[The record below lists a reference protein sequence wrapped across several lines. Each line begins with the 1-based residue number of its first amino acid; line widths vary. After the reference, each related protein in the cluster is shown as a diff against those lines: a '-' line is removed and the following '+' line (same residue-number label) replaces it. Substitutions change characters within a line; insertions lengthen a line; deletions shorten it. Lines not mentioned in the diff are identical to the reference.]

1 MKKHAELTASQI
13 RYLIAIKRLYER
25 QGSVRGADIA
35 RELKVSKASVHR
47 MMDFFEQV
55 QYVKRDCGKHIVL
68 TDDGMGKALEYEKY
82 SMELNKRLFH
92 SKLCDS
98 IEEMAICFFWQVFLQ
113 TNLPVSFRRK
123 QDLKRWIGL
132 IIYIILTQPDMMFFR
147 ESGCFIIIFM
157 QRNPRWGFVKL
168 QVKIF

>member
-98 IEEMAICFFWQVFLQ
+98 IEEMAICSFLA
-113 TNLPVSFRRK
+113 SFSSDK
-123 QDLKRWIGL
+123 LACLFPK
-132 IIYIILTQPDMMFFR
+132 
-147 ESGCFIIIFM
+147 EA
-157 QRNPRWGFVKL
+157 GF
-168 QVKIF
+168 

>member
-1 MKKHAELTASQI
+1 MKKYAELTASQI
-13 RYLIAIKRLYER
+13 RYLIVIKRLYER

-35 RELKVSKASVHR
+35 KELKLS
-47 MMDFFEQV
+47 

-98 IEEMAICFFWQVFLQ
+98 IEETAICSFLAS
-113 TNLPVSFRRK
+113 LSEEKLACLFPK
-123 QDLKRWIGL
+123 
-132 IIYIILTQPDMMFFR
+132 
-147 ESGCFIIIFM
+147 ESGF
-157 QRNPRWGFVKL
+157 
-168 QVKIF
+168 

>member
-35 RELKVSKASVHR
+35 RELKLSKASVHR
-47 MMDFFEQV
+47 MVDFFEQV

-98 IEEMAICFFWQVFLQ
+98 IEETAIWFFLA
-113 TNLPVSFRRK
+113 SFSS
-123 QDLKRWIGL
+123 D
-132 IIYIILTQPDMMFFR
+132 
-147 ESGCFIIIFM
+147 
-157 QRNPRWGFVKL
+157 KL
-168 QVKIF
+168 ACLFPKEAGI

>member
-1 MKKHAELTASQI
+1 MKKYAELTASQI

-35 RELKVSKASVHR
+35 KELKLSKASVHR

-68 TDDGMGKALEYEKY
+68 TDDGMRKAMEYEKY

-98 IEEMAICFFWQVFLQ
+98 IEETAICSFLAS
-113 TNLPVSFRRK
+113 LSEEK
-123 QDLKRWIGL
+123 LA
-132 IIYIILTQPDMMFFR
+132 
-147 ESGCFIIIFM
+147 SIF
-157 QRNPRWGFVKL
+157 PKEAGF
-168 QVKIF
+168 

>member
-35 RELKVSKASVHR
+35 RELKVSKVSVHR

-98 IEEMAICFFWQVFLQ
+98 IEEMAICSFLA
-113 TNLPVSFRRK
+113 SFSSDK
-123 QDLKRWIGL
+123 LACLFPK
-132 IIYIILTQPDMMFFR
+132 
-147 ESGCFIIIFM
+147 ESGF
-157 QRNPRWGFVKL
+157 
-168 QVKIF
+168 

>member
-1 MKKHAELTASQI
+1 MKKYAELTASQI
-13 RYLIAIKRLYER
+13 RYLIVIKRLYER

-35 RELKVSKASVHR
+35 KELKLSKASVHR

-82 SMELNKRLFH
+82 SMELNKRLFY

-98 IEEMAICFFWQVFLQ
+98 IEETVICSFLAS
-113 TNLPVSFRRK
+113 LSEEKLACLFPK
-123 QDLKRWIGL
+123 
-132 IIYIILTQPDMMFFR
+132 
-147 ESGCFIIIFM
+147 ESGF
-157 QRNPRWGFVKL
+157 
-168 QVKIF
+168 